1 MLIEA
6 DFKEAS
12 SALTAPPVIR
22 SRRMKVPA
30 GRVRRE
36 PGLLSSVCW
45 TPFGEILDRWR
56 RDDGAIACGHVPL
69 SSGTDLSADHRRMGV
84 VASVKNRD
92 WCRCVG
98 KASVQVRL
106 LESLWRGLS
115 LGQKRSTQS
124 LAGRTLALQSRP
136 LFRSSSCV
144 PGVVCLVVIT

>member
-22 SRRMKVPA
+22 YRRMKVPA

-45 TPFGEILDRWR
+45 NPFGEILDRWR

-69 SSGTDLSADHRRMGV
+69 SSGTDLSADHRRMGRG
-84 VASVKNRD
+84 VAVGYCPVTYLNSLRRVLNGRGEEVDLRDVPLPSRKAFSVAHRRID
-92 WCRCVG
+92 TLVHVGIRGRCR
-98 KASVQVRL
+98 
-106 LESLWRGLS
+106 ESFAKGN
-115 LGQKRSTQS
+115 
-124 LAGRTLALQSRP
+124 
-136 LFRSSSCV
+136 
-144 PGVVCLVVIT
+144 